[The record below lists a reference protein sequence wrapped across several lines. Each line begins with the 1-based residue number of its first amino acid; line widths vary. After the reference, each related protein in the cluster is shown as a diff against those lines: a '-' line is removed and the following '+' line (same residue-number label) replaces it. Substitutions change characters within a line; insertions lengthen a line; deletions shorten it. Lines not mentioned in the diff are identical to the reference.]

1 MFSPEAKQEI
11 VDMMG
16 ELFLANSAE
25 ISRVLD
31 ENGKIV
37 FSVKMGI
44 KGNSTAHLKAT
55 AVLSATTKK
64 IADDIVKDLMP
75 NQPKLDLPPAST
87 PPKVTVPKKTN
98 RVLKPEEVLSEGGEG
113 S

>member
-1 MFSPEAKQEI
+1 MFSAEAKQEI

-31 ENGKIV
+31 EDGKLT
-37 FSVKMGI
+37 FSIKVGL
-44 KGNSTAHLKAT
+44 KGNSSIHLKAI

-64 IADDIVKDLMP
+64 ISDDIVKDLMP
-75 NQPKLDLPPAST
+75 NQPKLELPPALPRQGP
-87 PPKVTVPKKTN
+87 PPKKGKK
-98 RVLKPEEVLSEGGEG
+98 VLTPEEVLGQGGEE

>member
-31 ENGKIV
+31 EDGKLA
-37 FSVKMGI
+37 FSVKVSL
-44 KGNSTAHLKAT
+44 KGYTLVSLKAT

-64 IADDIVKDLMP
+64 ISDDIVKDLMP
-75 NQPKLDLPPAST
+75 NQPKLALPPANPAT
-87 PPKVTVPKKTN
+87 KTTIAKKGKTVLT
-98 RVLKPEEVLSEGGEG
+98 PEEVLASSGEE